1 MKVLSLFT
9 GAGGLD
15 LGLEAAGYEIAGAVE
30 IDNDARST
38 LRLNRPEWQLA
49 EPGDL
54 FTYRPNEILELFGLR
69 RKEVCILSGG
79 PPCQPFSKSSYW
91 NGDTKRLEDPRSK
104 TIKSYLRVCEAALP
118 YVILLENVDGLLFQ
132 GKDEGLQLILRR
144 IKLINS
150 RNLTNYQPQILKV
163 NAADFG
169 APQRRERVFLLAFR
183 DGRIIQFPEPTHA
196 DGKELPLTA
205 WDAIGGLT
213 VSDEASLALTGKWA
227 DLLPS
232 IPEGNNYLWHTE
244 KGDGKPLFNYRS
256 RYWSFLLK
264 LAKNRPSWTLQAQP
278 GPATGPFHWRNRR
291 LSVEEMCLLQTFPED
306 YEIVGSYG
314 SARKQ
319 VGNAVP
325 SMLGELI
332 GLEIRRQIFGERV
345 RRKLR
350 LVPEKRFDCPPAEE
364 VQSRFPK
371 RYWDLGNAIR

>member
-364 VQSRFPK
+364 VQSSFPK

>member
-15 LGLEAAGYEIAGAVE
+15 VGLEIAGFQIAGAVE
-30 IDNDARST
+30 IDNDAKST
-38 LRLNRPEWQLA
+38 LQLNRPNWKLA

-54 FTYRPNEILELFGLR
+54 FTYRGEDLLDIFNLR
-69 RKEVCILSGG
+69 RKEVCVLSGG

-91 NGDTKRLEDPRSK
+91 NGDTKRLEDPRAR
-104 TIKSYLRVCEAALP
+104 TIKSYLQVCEAALP
-118 YVILLENVDGLLFQ
+118 YVVLLENVDGLLFQ
-132 GKDEGLQLILRR
+132 GKDEGLKLILRQ
-144 IKLINS
+144 IGAINT
-150 RNLTNYQPQILKV
+150 RNGTKYLPQIIKV

-183 DGRIIQFPEPTHA
+183 DGRQIQFPEATHT

-205 WDAIGGLT
+205 WDAIGGLN
-213 VSDEASLALTGKWA
+213 VDEESLALTGKWA

-232 IPEGNNYLWHTE
+232 IPEGYNYLWHTE
-244 KGDGKPLFNYRS
+244 RGDGKPLFNWRS
-256 RYWSFLLK
+256 RYWTFLLK

-278 GPATGPFHWRNRR
+278 GPATGPFHWDNRR
-291 LSVEEMCLLQTFPED
+291 LSVEEMCRLQTFPDD

-325 SMLGELI
+325 CMLGELI

-345 RRKLR
+345 RRKLK
-350 LVPEKRFDCPPAEE
+350 LIPERRFDCPPAEP
-364 VQSRFPK
+364 VKARFPK
-371 RYWDLGNAIR
+371 RYWELGNAIR